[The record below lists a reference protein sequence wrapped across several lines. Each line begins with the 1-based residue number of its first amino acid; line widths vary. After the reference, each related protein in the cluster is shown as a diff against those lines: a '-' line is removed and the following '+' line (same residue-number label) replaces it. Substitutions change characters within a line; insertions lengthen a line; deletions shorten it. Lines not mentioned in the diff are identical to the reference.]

1 MNERL
6 LICTDLDRTLIPNGP
21 QPESPGARKRFATLT
36 AQPEV
41 TLAYVSGRHRTL
53 IEEAIVSYRLPI
65 PDFVIGDVGT
75 TLYRIHAEPLPP
87 AGAQLVPREAWKLT
101 WTPLDLW
108 EAEIARDWAG
118 HSHDELRGA
127 LRDVPTLRL
136 QERTKQNRFKLSFY
150 LPLHVEVDELTT
162 AVRQRLDPLGIR
174 YRLVWSVD
182 DVADIGLL
190 DVLPEHASKLHAIEY
205 LMQLEGLKPGDAV
218 FCGDS
223 GNDLEVL
230 ASRVP
235 SVLVANSRPD
245 VQDLALELSEEAG
258 TLRQLYIATG
268 DFLGMNGNYAGGML
282 EGIVHYHPRIA
293 DWLQAAPAGA
303 GSNGA
308 AA

>member
-1 MNERL
+1 MTDRL

-21 QPESPGARKRFATLT
+21 LPEPSGARKHFAALT
-36 AQPEV
+36 ARPEI
-41 TLAYVSGRHRTL
+41 TLAYVSGRHRAL
-53 IEEAIVSYRLPI
+53 VEEAIVSYRLPI

-75 TLYRIHAEPLPP
+75 TLYRIYAEPLPP
-87 AGAQLVPREAWKLT
+87 AGARLVPRDAWKLT

-118 HSHDELRGA
+118 HTHDELRGV

-136 QERTKQNRFKLSFY
+136 QERSKQNRYKLSFY
-150 LPLHVEVDELTT
+150 LPLYVEVDEISA

-190 DVLPEHASKLHAIEY
+190 DVLPERASKLHAIEY
-205 LMQLEGLKPGDAV
+205 LMRLESLEVQDTV

-230 ASRVP
+230 ASRIP

-268 DFLGMNGNYAGGML
+268 GFLGMNGNYAGGML

-293 DWLQAAPAGA
+293 DWLQAASA